1 MMLLTG
7 ANSATGLRSTPC
19 RYIFMDEVDAFPAD
33 VDGEGDPVSL
43 AEKRA
48 TTFARRKIL
57 LTSTPT
63 VKDFSRIEAEYLRS
77 DQRRFYVP
85 CPKCGVKE
93 WLKWA
98 QLKWQNND
106 PNTAQYEC

>member
-1 MMLLTG
+1 
-7 ANSATGLRSTPC
+7 
-19 RYIFMDEVDAFPAD
+19 VDGFPSD
-33 VDGEGDPVSL
+33 VDGEGDPVAL
-43 AEKRA
+43 AERRT

-85 CPKCGVKE
+85 CPKCGAME
-93 WLKWA
+93 WLK
-98 QLKWQNND
+98 
-106 PNTAQYEC
+106 